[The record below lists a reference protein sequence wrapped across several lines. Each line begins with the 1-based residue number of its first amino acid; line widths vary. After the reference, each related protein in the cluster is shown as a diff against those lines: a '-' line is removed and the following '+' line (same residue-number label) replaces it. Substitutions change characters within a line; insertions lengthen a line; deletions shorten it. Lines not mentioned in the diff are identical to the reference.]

1 MLTCAFVTNGTTP
14 RTRRTNPAN
23 PRLFIQ
29 QWYKPAK
36 NPQWQYS
43 LFVDTSTSLG
53 ASTENV
59 PFKGIFEPEPL
70 SSRFVGQFC
79 EFGKKFSGARTV
91 RPLGLHEHI
100 FRSPKKHAM
109 YRFRRFIAQKRALVA
124 HPQRLFVAE
133 IGRASCRGRG

>member
-1 MLTCAFVTNGTTP
+1 MLTCALATNGAMLKTQ
-14 RTRRTNPAN
+14 RTSTAN

-59 PFKGIFEPEPL
+59 SLKGVFEREPMSTCLVRQFRKFGNQSLRSLHILL
-70 SSRFVGQFC
+70 STGGQ
-79 EFGKKFSGARTV
+79 E
-91 RPLGLHEHI
+91 
-100 FRSPKKHAM
+100 
-109 YRFRRFIAQKRALVA
+109 
-124 HPQRLFVAE
+124 
-133 IGRASCRGRG
+133 